1 MCDNTPAVDGKRI
14 VNIVSVS
21 CQIAGRYADLD
32 TYPSKG
38 GRVTEESV
46 LWSGKMS

>member
-1 MCDNTPAVDGKRI
+1 MCGNTPAVDGKRI
-14 VNIVSVS
+14 VNVVGY
-21 CQIAGRYADLD
+21 QIAGRYADLD

-46 LWSGKMS
+46 LWSGKMN